1 MNNIDFKSVFIGV
14 IIGIISI
21 LIIKDNNSVDF
32 EDKRVFTP
40 IGPGIAV
47 LNTITGEMYMYERP
61 PKYSNKDDQGWIK
74 YGQSLIEE

>member
-40 IGPGIAV
+40 FHKDGGLAV
-47 LNTITGEMYMYERP
+47 VNTITGELYIWKRD
-61 PKYSNKDDQGWIK
+61 KGWEKI
-74 YGQSLIEE
+74 GHSLIEE

>member
-40 IGPGIAV
+40 FNIGSTAAV
-47 LNTITGEMYMYERP
+47 VNTITGELYMWKGYD
-61 PKYSNKDDQGWIK
+61 KGWEKI
-74 YGQSLIEE
+74 GQSLIEE